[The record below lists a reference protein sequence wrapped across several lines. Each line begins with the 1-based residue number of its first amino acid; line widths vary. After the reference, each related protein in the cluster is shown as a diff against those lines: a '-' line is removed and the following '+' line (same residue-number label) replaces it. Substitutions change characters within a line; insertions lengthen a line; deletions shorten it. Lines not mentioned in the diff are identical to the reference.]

1 MNECGT
7 QSLENSVYH
16 SRSSAQLPGTRP
28 ESVPKHDELLEL
40 ERVPRRWCW
49 GRVVPLATTGEMIGA
64 GATHPPTTSASN
76 IPPPSHPSAH
86 GLTALRLR
94 ARLEQHTAQTCLW
107 MDGTAATVCPE
118 RTTMIRIDD
127 PNHPLT
133 PRGRQHAMHARRSSF
148 FRPARSVCGI
158 GRAQNMVQHPKNG
171 PRSGSTPS
179 SP

>member
-28 ESVPKHDELLEL
+28 ESVPQHDELLEL
-40 ERVPRRWCW
+40 KRGPKKLVL

-94 ARLEQHTAQTCLW
+94 ARLEQHTAQRCLQ
-107 MDGTAATVCPE
+107 MDGTTATVCP
-118 RTTMIRIDD
+118 
-127 PNHPLT
+127 
-133 PRGRQHAMHARRSSF
+133 GW
-148 FRPARSVCGI
+148 
-158 GRAQNMVQHPKNG
+158 
-171 PRSGSTPS
+171 ST
-179 SP
+179 